1 MKEVKNES
9 VLVAGLY
16 TEWLSNS
23 MAYQQQLDDMETMLR
38 LIGST
43 SSVLV
48 VNQLVADIGT
58 VRRKLDLLLD
68 KIENAQFN
76 FYQLDNDAI
85 QISFG
90 EMMARR
96 QLRDEIRK
104 TEQSIFLLRYS
115 VGQLMQKVS

>member
-23 MAYQQQLDDMETMLR
+23 MAYQQQLDDMEAMLR